1 MLSRKMAAILDFDHQ
16 EQKLKSWCP
25 FFMTVLLR
33 SFIAVKSMGYR
44 VAELWRNYLIH
55 SLWMRN

>member
-1 MLSRKMAAILDFDHQ
+1 MCLFLSRRSWMLSRKMAAILDFDHQ

-33 SFIAVKSMGYR
+33 SFIAV
-44 VAELWRNYLIH
+44 
-55 SLWMRN
+55 

>member
-1 MLSRKMAAILDFDHQ
+1 MLLRKMAAILDFDHQ

-33 SFIAVKSMGYR
+33 SFIAV
-44 VAELWRNYLIH
+44 
-55 SLWMRN
+55 